1 VQNTDIELGNNANDI
16 KTPSSP
22 STNETAFY
30 TNGNISMSNTVVPV
44 YEEINEA
51 TYSNTTHDEDGY
63 LSPNRPVID
72 SAPALPDR
80 NRDAY
85 ENHGFFVLNKG
96 KGILVS
102 NTCSDDT
109 SNLIRTS
116 SAAIS

>member
-1 VQNTDIELGNNANDI
+1 
-16 KTPSSP
+16 
-22 STNETAFY
+22 
-30 TNGNISMSNTVVPV
+30 MSNNVVPV

-51 TYSNTTHDEDGY
+51 TYQNVLNSVTN
-63 LSPNRPVID
+63 

-109 SNLIRTS
+109 SNLIPTS